1 MEESMPVKE
10 AAGQL
15 GLQNAYHK
23 IVARTE
29 QEHRLFSAHWELT
42 YRCNEQ
48 CSHCYLDVLPAN
60 QDVPG
65 ELSIE
70 ECFRVIDELVELGVL
85 HLLFSGGEILAH
97 RGFFQI
103 AEYARSK
110 RLLLRLFTNGILIT
124 PQVADRLAALHP
136 YAIEISVYGSDP
148 ETHDKITQRERS
160 WDLTMRALR
169 LLRER
174 GVRTKIKVPVMREN
188 FGQLREIEKL
198 ADELGAEFRYDTTI
212 TPKDNGSRSPLK
224 HRLTYQEL
232 VGLFREILAAEAWA
246 NRRVSPD
253 ARTCGITLNSLAI
266 DPYGNVFPC
275 VQTRELAGN
284 LRDQSLKSIWEES
297 SVWQELGNLTI
308 SELPVC
314 RECELVNLCVR
325 CHGLAQVED
334 GDLYGPAL
342 ANCREALARRQVLIE
357 KGALPVDY
365 PIPAHLRGYAAQHCA
380 DVPIDQTFFSSFIP
394 VSALTFNRN
403 HSIDA
408 LNIK

>member
-1 MEESMPVKE
+1 MPDKE
-10 AAGQL
+10 AAGQFN
-15 GLQNAYHK
+15 LQNVYNQ
-23 IVARTE
+23 IIARTE
-29 QEHRLFSAHWELT
+29 TAHRLFSVHWELT

-48 CSHCYLDVLPAN
+48 CSHCYLDVLPPN

-65 ELSIE
+65 ELSVE
-70 ECFRVIDELVELGVL
+70 ECFRVIDEIVELGAL
-85 HLLFSGGEILAH
+85 NLLISGGEILAH
-97 RGFFQI
+97 RDFFQI

-136 YAIEISVYGSDP
+136 YAIEISLYGSDP
-148 ETHDKITQRERS
+148 ETHDRLTRRERS
-160 WDLTMRALR
+160 WDLTVRALR

-174 GVRTKIKVPVMREN
+174 GVRTKVKVPVMREN
-188 FGQLREIEKL
+188 FGQLREIERL
-198 ADELGAEFRYDTTI
+198 ANELGAEFRYDTTI

-232 VGLFREILAAEAWA
+232 VGLFREILVADAWA
-246 NRRVSPD
+246 NRRVAPG

-284 LRDQSLKSIWEES
+284 LREQSLKAIWEGS
-297 SVWQELGNLTI
+297 PVWRELGSLTI

-357 KGALPVDY
+357 RGALPAGH
-365 PIPAHLRGYAAQHCA
+365 PIPAHLKDYVAQHCA
-380 DVPIDQTFFSSFIP
+380 DVPADQTFFAGFIP
-394 VSALTFNRN
+394 VSALTVNRN

-408 LNIK
+408 LKIK